1 MVRASHAMAPQS
13 PDPVLEVRLIS
24 RPPVIIQA
32 EAEGLLPRLTQ
43 YSPTADS
50 LDSNAQAWSAQVT
63 QLRPPEP
70 REVWQRPSPPP
81 RPPCPKP
88 TNRTKHKYFHS
99 LIVSPIHLRELIVA
113 LGFASGPFRSYHVP
127 PSNPR
132 EASHLY

>member
-1 MVRASHAMAPQS
+1 MAPQS

-81 RPPCPKP
+81 PASLSQADQPDEAQVFSFSHRVTHPFERAHCGPWFCVRSIQILPCP
-88 TNRTKHKYFHS
+88 T
-99 LIVSPIHLRELIVA
+99 IQ
-113 LGFASGPFRSYHVP
+113 P
-127 PSNPR
+127 P
-132 EASHLY
+132 